1 MGKVIDLTG
10 QKFGRLTVL
19 HRAEKPEGS
28 HSTSSFWLCKC
39 ECGTEKIISSNVLRQ
54 GKAVSCG
61 CYNRD
66 KQYSKY
72 KDLTGKTFGKLTVLY
87 KVPRPEHLTTPG
99 AYWLCKC
106 ECGKEKI
113 IYGSSLLKGHTTSCG
128 ACRTDIVDDLT
139 GQVFDQLTVI
149 ERDFSRPSNGN
160 GAFWK
165 CRCTCGNEI
174 TVLGKNLKHQPRH
187 SCGCIVSFGENRIK
201 QLLQDNNIDFQAQYT
216 FEDLVGLKG
225 GLLRFDFA
233 IFDNQ
238 QIIRLVEYQGE
249 QHYNTKDYSTS
260 WFDAP
265 FEHDA
270 LKRKYCKKH
279 GYTLVYIPYW
289 KRDSIS
295 LSDIMGDKYIVDL
308 SDEEC
313 DDL

>member
-10 QKFGRLTVL
+10 QKFGRWTVL
-19 HRAEKPEGS
+19 ERAPKPEDS
-28 HSTSSFWLCKC
+28 HSTSAFWLCRC
-39 ECGTEKIISSNVLRQ
+39 ECGTEKVVSGNVLRQ
-54 GKAVSCG
+54 GKSQSCG
-61 CYNRD
+61 CYNVD
-66 KQYSKY
+66 SHAEKY
-72 KDLTGKTFGKLTVLY
+72 IDLTNKRFGKLLVLK

-99 AYWLCKC
+99 AYWLCRC

-113 IYGSSLLKGHTTSCG
+113 IYSSSLLKGHTTSCG

-187 SCGCIVSFGENRIK
+187 ACGCIISFGENRIK
-201 QLLQDNNIDFQAQYT
+201 QILQDNNLDFQTQYT
-216 FEDLVGLKG
+216 FKDLIGLKG

-233 IFDNQ
+233 IFENNQ
-238 QIIRLVEYQGE
+238 IARLVEYQGQ
-249 QHYNTKDYSTS
+249 QHYNDKDYDTS

-265 FEHDA
+265 FEHDK
-270 LKRKYCKKH
+270 LKRQYCKKH
-279 GYTLVYIPYW
+279 NYILVYIPYW

-308 SDEEC
+308 SDEGS

>member
-10 QKFGRLTVL
+10 QKFGRWTVL
-19 HRAEKPEGS
+19 ERAPKPEGS
-28 HSTSSFWLCKC
+28 HSTSAFWLCRC
-39 ECGTEKIISSNVLRQ
+39 ECGTEKVVSGNVLKQ
-54 GKAVSCG
+54 GKSQSCG
-61 CYNRD
+61 CYNVD
-66 KQYSKY
+66 SHAEKY
-72 KDLTGKTFGKLTVLY
+72 IDLTNKRFGKLLVLK
-87 KVPRPEHLTTPG
+87 KVPRPDNLCSSGT
-99 AYWLCKC
+99 YWLCKC
-106 ECGKEKI
+106 DCGKEKI
-113 IYGSSLLKGHTTSCG
+113 IYGQSLLKGNTTSCG
-128 ACRTDIVDDLT
+128 ACRVDIVDDLT

-174 TVLGKNLKHQPRH
+174 TVLGKNLKHQPHH

-201 QLLQDNNIDFQAQYT
+201 QLLQDNNIDFQTQYT

-249 QHYNTKDYSTS
+249 QHYNTKDYNTS

-289 KRDSIS
+289 RSSIAE
-295 LSDIMGDKYIVDL
+295 LA
-308 SDEEC
+308 
-313 DDL
+313 